1 MGQVVILGGGAAGLT
16 AAISA
21 AQEGADVKIFEMSA
35 RVGQKILATGNGRC
49 NLTNMQLG
57 PADYNAP
64 EFVAP
69 TLDAWGPERMRAWF
83 EHFGLLTVEERE
95 GRVYPLSN
103 MANSVLDVLRL
114 ACQRLGVRT
123 IINSKVSNVDGVKAD
138 AVVVAS
144 GGGSTLLESAGHT
157 LVPFTP
163 VLCSL
168 KTDIEP
174 IRGLSGVRA
183 NAEVS
188 VLAEGDPASVRARER
203 GEVQFKDYGVS
214 GIVIFNLSRVA
225 QEGDVLVIDL
235 LPDMT
240 EDEVVRLLEERAKAF
255 ASDTSQ
261 GTPPTHEELL
271 CGMFHSRVNMCVLRE
286 AQVKSTARADE
297 DGMRKIAHVCKNI
310 RLRVKGP
317 GDVKHAQV
325 TRGGAALDEFDAA
338 TLESKLHSKVF
349 AAGEALDIDGRCGGY
364 NLHWA
369 WASGIVAG
377 ASAARSL

>member
-1 MGQVVILGGGAAGLT
+1 
-16 AAISA
+16 
-21 AQEGADVKIFEMSA
+21 MSA

-49 NLTNMQLG
+49 NLTNMQLS

-69 TLDAWGPERMRAWF
+69 TLAEFPPEKIRAWF
-83 EHFGLLTVEERE
+83 EHFGLLTREERE

-123 IINSKVSNVDGVKAD
+123 IINSKVNNVDGVKAD

-144 GGGSTLLESAGHT
+144 GGGSTLLQSAGHP
-157 LVPFTP
+157 LVPFSP

-174 IRGLSGVRA
+174 IRGLAGVRA
-183 NAEVS
+183 FAQVS
-188 VLAEGDPASVRARER
+188 VMRREEGEVQLVAREK

-214 GIVIFNLSRVA
+214 GVVVFDLSRVA
-225 QEGDVLVIDL
+225 LPDDWLSLDL
-235 LPDMT
+235 LPDMA
-240 EDEVVRLLEERAKAF
+240 EEEVVALLQRRIEAF
-255 ASDTSQ
+255 AEDTADGARPSY
-261 GTPPTHEELL
+261 EELL
-271 CGMFHSRVNMCVLRE
+271 TGMFHSRVSMCILRE
-286 AQVKSTARADE
+286 AKVKPTARVSE
-297 DGMRKIAHVCKNI
+297 EGLSQIARLCKDI
-310 RLRVKGP
+310 RLGVKGP
-317 GDVKHAQV
+317 GDVRHAQV
-325 TRGGAALDEFDAA
+325 TRGGARLDEFDAK
-338 TLESKLHSKVF
+338 TLESRIHPHLF
-349 AAGEALDIDGRCGGY
+349 AAGETLDVDGRCGGF

-377 ASAARSL
+377 RNAARGL